1 MKLIVAVLGCIVLS
15 IILQLSG
22 YGTAAQWAL
31 TLFSLAIAAKL
42 SLEMVQ
48 KLRTGH
54 YGVDILAIAA
64 IVSTIAVGEQWA
76 SIIIVLMLTGGEA
89 LEDYAA
95 GRAKH
100 ELKTLL
106 DRAPQN
112 AHKQTKKGIETIP
125 LAKVAIGD
133 KLLVKPGE
141 IIPVDATLL
150 SEVAELDESSLTG
163 ESLPVEYLAGA
174 TLLSGAINGSRAITI
189 KAAKTSSDS
198 QYQQIVKLVTAA
210 MGVQAPFVRL
220 ADRYAVPFTGISFLL
235 AGLAW
240 ALSGEPVRFAE
251 VLVVATPCP
260 LLLAAPIALV
270 SGMSRAAKNGIII
283 KSGAILE
290 RLATIR
296 AVAFDKTGT
305 LTKGELIVKTI
316 KPSQGFS
323 AHDVLLYAASAEQ
336 QSVHVLTVSLLA
348 ECDRQNIDLSTP
360 SNVHET
366 VAQGVEAT
374 VRQAKVLVGKDSFLT
389 SKGITVPKAAAKSGE
404 TVAHV
409 AIGGSY
415 AGAVVFSDHLR
426 PESKEVMEH
435 LRTLGIKHTIMLT
448 GDKEQTARR
457 IAKSAGITDVYAE
470 CLPADKVRIVR
481 NMKKRPV
488 LMVGDGVNDAP
499 VLAAADVGM
508 AMGAR
513 GSSAASETAD
523 VVVLVD
529 DISKSSRAI
538 YIAKHTIHIALESVW
553 IGITISIVLMIIAT
567 FGIIPAIVGAFLQEV
582 VDVIVILNALRAH
595 GPWKRPA

>member
-1 MKLIVAVLGCIVLS
+1 MKLIISVIGCIALS
-15 IILQLSG
+15 LILQLGG
-22 YGTAAQWAL
+22 YGFIAQWIL
-31 TLFSLAIAAKL
+31 TLFSLGIAAKL
-42 SLEMVQ
+42 GIEMIQ

-64 IVSTIAVGEQWA
+64 IISTIAVGEQWA

-95 GRAKH
+95 GRAKQ
-100 ELKTLL
+100 ELKALL

-112 AHKQTKKGIETIP
+112 AHKQTEQGTKTIP
-125 LAKVAIGD
+125 LAEVAIGD
-133 KLLVKPGE
+133 ELLVKPGE
-141 IIPVDATLL
+141 IIPVDAVLL
-150 SEVAELDESSLTG
+150 SETAELDESSLTG

-174 TLLSGAINGSRAITI
+174 SLLSGAINGSRSITI
-189 KAAKTSSDS
+189 RATKTSSDS
-198 QYQQIVKLVTAA
+198 QYQQIIKLVTAA
-210 MGVQAPFVRL
+210 MSVQAPFVRL
-220 ADRYAVPFTGISFLL
+220 ADRYAVPFTGIAFLL

-251 VLVVATPCP
+251 VLVVTTPCP

-290 RLATIR
+290 RLATIK

-316 KPSQGFS
+316 RPTAGFS
-323 AHDVLLYAASAEQ
+323 AHDILLYAASAEQ
-336 QSVHVLTVSLLA
+336 QSVHILIVSLMA

-360 SNVHET
+360 TNVHET
-366 VAQGVEAT
+366 VAQGVQAT
-374 VRQAKVLVGKDSFLT
+374 VKQKQVLVGKDSFLA
-389 SKGITVPKAAAKSGE
+389 SKGIDVPKAVTKSGE

-409 AIGGSY
+409 AIGGRY
-415 AGAVVFSDHLR
+415 AGSIVFSDHLR
-426 PESKEVMEH
+426 PESKEVMRH
-435 LRTLGIKHTIMLT
+435 LRTLGIEHIIMLT

-488 LMVGDGVNDAP
+488 LMIGDGVNDAP

-538 YIAKHTIHIALESVW
+538 YIAQHTIHIALESVW
-553 IGITISIVLMIIAT
+553 IGIGISIILMIIAT

-582 VDVIVILNALRAH
+582 VDVIVIINALRAH

>member
-1 MKLIVAVLGCIVLS
+1 L
-15 IILQLSG
+15 
-22 YGTAAQWAL
+22 
-31 TLFSLAIAAKL
+31 
-42 SLEMVQ
+42 LE
-48 KLRTGH
+48 
-54 YGVDILAIAA
+54 
-64 IVSTIAVGEQWA
+64 
-76 SIIIVLMLTGGEA
+76 
-89 LEDYAA
+89 
-95 GRAKH
+95 
-100 ELKTLL
+100 
-106 DRAPQN
+106 RAPQN
-112 AHKQTKKGIETIP
+112 AHKQTKTGIKTIP
-125 LAKVAIGD
+125 LSEIAIND
-133 KLLVKPGE
+133 ELLVKPGE
-141 IIPVDATLL
+141 IIPVDATLI
-150 SEVAELDESSLTG
+150 SEMAELDESSLTG

-174 TLLSGAINGSRAITI
+174 SLLSGAINGSHAITI
-189 KAAKTSSDS
+189 KATKTSSDS
-198 QYQQIVKLVTAA
+198 QYQQIIKLVTAA
-210 MGVQAPFVRL
+210 MSVQAPFVRL

-235 AGLAW
+235 ASLAW
-240 ALSGEPVRFAE
+240 ALSGEPVRYAK
-251 VLVVATPCP
+251 VLVLATPCP
-260 LLLAAPIALV
+260 LLLAAQIALV

-290 RLATIR
+290 RLATIK

-305 LTKGELIVKTI
+305 LTKGELIVKNIQPAT
-316 KPSQGFS
+316 GFS
-323 AHDVLLYAASAEQ
+323 ARDILLYAASAEQ
-336 QSVHVLTVSLLA
+336 QSVHILTVSLLA
-348 ECDRQNIDLSTP
+348 ECERQNIDLSTP
-360 SNVHET
+360 SDVHET
-366 VAQGVEAT
+366 VAQGVQAT
-374 VRQAKVLVGKDSFLT
+374 VKHKRVLVGKDSFLE
-389 SKGITVPKAAAKSGE
+389 SEGIAVPKSVIKSGE
-404 TVAHV
+404 TVAYV
-409 AIGGSY
+409 AIGGRY
-415 AGAVVFSDHLR
+415 AGSIVFGDHLR
-426 PESKEVMEH
+426 PESKEVMQH
-435 LRTLGIKHTIMLT
+435 LRSLGIEHTIMLT

-553 IGITISIVLMIIAT
+553 IGIAISVVLMIIAT

>member
-1 MKLIVAVLGCIVLS
+1 MKLIVSVLGCVVISL
-15 IILQLSG
+15 ILQISG
-22 YGTAAQWAL
+22 FGYVAQWIL
-31 TLFSLAIAAKL
+31 TIFSLAIAAKL
-42 SLEMVQ
+42 SLEMIQ
-48 KLRTGH
+48 KLRNGH

-64 IVSTIAVGEQWA
+64 ILSTIAVGEQWA

-95 GRAKH
+95 GRAKQ
-100 ELKTLL
+100 ELKALL
-106 DRAPQN
+106 DRAPQS
-112 AHKQTKKGIETIP
+112 AHKQTKNGMITIP
-125 LAKVAIGD
+125 LSEVAIGD
-133 KLLVKPGE
+133 ELLVKPGE

-150 SEVAELDESSLTG
+150 SEMAELDESSLTG
-163 ESLPVEYLAGA
+163 ESLPVEYLSGA
-174 TLLSGAINGSRAITI
+174 SLLSGAINGSHAITI

-198 QYQQIVKLVTAA
+198 QYQQIIKLVTAA
-210 MGVQAPFVRL
+210 MSVQAPFVRL
-220 ADRYAVPFTGISFLL
+220 ADRYAVPFTGIAFLL
-235 AGLAW
+235 ASLAW

-290 RLATIR
+290 RLATIK

-305 LTKGELIVKTI
+305 LTKGELIVKAI
-316 KPSQGFS
+316 HPAKGFTTR
-323 AHDVLLYAASAEQ
+323 DILLYAASAEQ

-360 SNVHET
+360 TDVHET
-366 VAQGVEAT
+366 VAQGVQAT
-374 VRQAKVLVGKDSFLT
+374 VKQKKVLVGKDSFLT
-389 SKGITVPKAAAKSGE
+389 SKGIAVPKATTQSGE
-404 TVAHV
+404 TVTHV
-409 AIGGSY
+409 AIGGHY
-415 AGAVVFSDHLR
+415 AGVIVFSDHLR
-426 PESKEVMEH
+426 PESKEVMQH
-435 LRTLGIKHTIMLT
+435 LRSLGIEHTIMLT

-538 YIAKHTIHIALESVW
+538 YIAQHTIHIALESVW
-553 IGITISIVLMIIAT
+553 IGIAISVILMVIAT

-582 VDVIVILNALRAH
+582 VDVIVIINALRAH